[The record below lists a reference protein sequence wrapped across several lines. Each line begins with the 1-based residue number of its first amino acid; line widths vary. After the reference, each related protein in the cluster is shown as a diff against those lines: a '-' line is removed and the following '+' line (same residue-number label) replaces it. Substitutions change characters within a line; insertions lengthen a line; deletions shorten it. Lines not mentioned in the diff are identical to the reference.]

1 MLAGVP
7 AMLLLLR
14 MRRESLLKSETPASK
29 QVTALEMARG
39 WEGALIGGV
48 VLGIGL
54 MLAVFAETVHSI
66 ISLDYGGGRFFCDLV
81 A

>member
-1 MLAGVP
+1 MSGCAVYSWGGSGL
-7 AMLLLLR
+7 
-14 MRRESLLKSETPASK
+14 
-29 QVTALEMARG
+29 ARG